1 MTQAMEA
8 GMKSQPRVHLIWAH
22 PRIGSLTSK
31 VVEAIKNEAT
41 TQGIDIA
48 ELDLYRSGFNPVLQS
63 EDEPD
68 WANPAKIYSKEA
80 RCLAESLDG
89 SVSLVLVFPLW
100 WSSLPA
106 MLKGYIDR
114 VWNYGLVYGNGKS
127 LPVSSIRWIAL
138 VGGAKKNFEDHK
150 KDHYLEDY
158 LNNGIASYCGVQD
171 STVTF
176 LYNTIAFEEET
187 SDLGKHHEAL
197 ITQAK
202 GVIIDLAT
210 EIQKEIAV

>member
-1 MTQAMEA
+1 MH
-8 GMKSQPRVHLIWAH
+8 RV
-22 PRIGSLTSK
+22 RR
-31 VVEAIKNEAT
+31 NEAT
-41 TQGIDIA
+41 SFTNETGK
-48 ELDLYRSGFNPVLQS
+48 LY
-63 EDEPD
+63 
-68 WANPAKIYSKEA
+68 A
-80 RCLAESLDG
+80 
-89 SVSLVLVFPLW
+89 
-100 WSSLPA
+100 
-106 MLKGYIDR
+106 
-114 VWNYGLVYGNGKS
+114 
-127 LPVSSIRWIAL
+127 
-138 VGGAKKNFEDHK
+138 KNFEDHK